1 MDTRQDAPHERK
13 SALKMFSWKPALV
26 VAVIIAAVIFVLPT
40 VHMRLTA
47 TPQPTLWPKK
57 KINLGLDLQGG
68 MHLVLE
74 VETEKAVEST
84 IERLV
89 QELRSQLRTDRIAY
103 ADLKQVD
110 GSRIAAQLQGQ
121 ENIDKFEA
129 LLDKEFQDLRIASR
143 KVADDTLEI
152 VLDLPD
158 EEAARIR
165 KMATEQA
172 LETIRNRIDQFGVSE
187 PDIRI
192 QGEKRI
198 LIQLPGVKDTQRAK
212 DLIGRTALL
221 EFKLVDDAH
230 SVEEAV
236 QGRIFPGSELLYEI
250 SENRETRRTTK
261 VPFLVQKRAALTGA
275 YLTDAVV
282 QIDSQYNEPYVSIT
296 FDKKG
301 ARLFERVT
309 AENVNKRLAIVL
321 DNTVYSAPVIQEKI
335 AGGQARITGSFTAEE
350 ARDLAI
356 VLRAGALPAP
366 VTVIEERTV
375 GPSLGTDSIHKG
387 LVSMIVGLIV
397 VGIFMAVY
405 YRLSGIVANFALLLN
420 ILLIAG
426 GLAAFQATLTLPG
439 IAGIIL
445 TIGMAVDANVLIF
458 ERIREEI
465 TIGKTHRAAVDAGFE
480 RATLTI
486 LDANVTTL
494 IAALVLFQFGT
505 GPVKG
510 FAVTLSLGVIASL
523 FTALILTRLIFDYF
537 LLTRKVKTLSI

>member
-143 KVADDTLEI
+143 KVADDTLDI

-321 DNTVYSAPVIQEKI
+321 DNNVYSAPVIQEKI

-375 GPSLGTDSIHKG
+375 GPSLGTDSIQKG

-510 FAVTLSLGVIASL
+510 FAVTLSLGVIASV